1 MTLDAYQRLYGHS
14 DTEKLQHKRAAK
26 DELGIA
32 IKSLF
37 KSKLVAEEQ
46 QRSEAAEKLLKN
58 MFEPQPGKRQD

>member
-1 MTLDAYQRLYGHS
+1 MQSQAGYMTLDAYQRLYGHS
-14 DTEKLQHKRAAK
+14 DTDKLQHKKAAK

-46 QRSEAAEKLLKN
+46 QR
-58 MFEPQPGKRQD
+58 

>member
-14 DTEKLQHKRAAK
+14 DTDKLQHKKAAK

-46 QRSEAAEKLLKN
+46 QRSDAADKLLKDL
-58 MFEPQPGKRQD
+58 FEPQPGKRED